1 MAEANDLEIEL
12 TVRPAADWPAVSG
25 TWRELAARA
34 PDVSFFLTADWA
46 DAWMRAFAGTLKPDI
61 LLFRCGPEVVGA
73 CLLVRRTVWAG
84 PIPLTRVYLNM
95 SGEDDEEDTTIE
107 FNDVLCLG
115 GWREAVAA
123 RLAAHL
129 ATLRWDE
136 FSARGLAGDAEAA
149 MRQWPCFASATA
161 SRIERSSHYVDLAAA
176 RQGSPA
182 FDEAIGPRSRKNVRR
197 YINLYRTSGEV
208 RTEAAADAGR
218 ALVMLDELIA
228 LHQPTWARRGRPG
241 AFASPRIV
249 ELHRGLIRRAFASG
263 LIQVL
268 RVTAGDAVVG
278 IAYNFVFRGKVYAYQ
293 QGLRYE
299 EDRRLHPGFVTTAG
313 AVQYLHGSRARR
325 IRSPGRPSH
334 RQEGDLDRQPAAC
347 LGIVAPAQPGHAG
360 SRRAQAGAGRRLR
373 PRAAAGRRCRGGR
386 LTCGL
391 ARGHGSCTPPP
402 GRACCA

>member
-1 MAEANDLEIEL
+1 VPEPNDRDIEL
-12 TVRPAADWPAVSG
+12 TVRPAEDWTAVSG

-46 DAWMRAFAGTLKPDI
+46 DAWMEAFAGTLKPDI

-73 CLLVRRTVWAG
+73 CLLVRRRVWAG

-107 FNDVLCLG
+107 YNDVLCLEER
-115 GWREAVAA
+115 REAVAA

-129 ATLRWDE
+129 AALRWDE
-136 FSARGLAGDAEAA
+136 FSARGLSGGAEAA
-149 MRQWPCFASATA
+149 MRQWPCFASARA

-176 RQGSPA
+176 RQGSPV

-197 YINLYRTSGEV
+197 YINLYRSSGEV
-208 RTEAAADAGR
+208 RTEAAGDAGR
-218 ALVMLDELIA
+218 ALAMLDELIA
-228 LHQPTWARRGRPG
+228 LHQSTWARRGHPG

-249 ELHRGLIRRAFASG
+249 GLHRGLIRRTFASG
-263 LIQVL
+263 AIQVL

-313 AVQYLHGSRARR
+313 AVQYCMDRGLDEYDHLAGHHIDKKAISTGSRPLVWASWRRRSLATRAVDVLKRARAVASGPAPMLR
-325 IRSPGRPSH
+325 A
-334 RQEGDLDRQPAAC
+334 GDEED
-347 LGIVAPAQPGHAG
+347 G
-360 SRRAQAGAGRRLR
+360 
-373 PRAAAGRRCRGGR
+373 
-386 LTCGL
+386 
-391 ARGHGSCTPPP
+391 
-402 GRACCA
+402 

>member
-1 MAEANDLEIEL
+1 MAEPNDPEIEL
-12 TVRPAADWPAVSG
+12 TVRPAEDWTAVSG

-34 PDVSFFLTADWA
+34 PDASFFLTADWA
-46 DAWMRAFAGTLKPDI
+46 DAWMQAFARTLKPAI
-61 LLFRCGPEVVGA
+61 LLFRFGPEVVGA

-84 PIPLTRVYLNM
+84 PIPLTRLYLNM

-107 FNDVLCLG
+107 YNDVLCLE

-129 ATLRWDE
+129 AALRWDE
-136 FSARGLAGDAEAA
+136 FSARGLSGDAEAA
-149 MRQWPCFASATA
+149 MREWPCFASATA
-161 SRIERSSHYVDLAAA
+161 SRIERSSHYVDLTAA
-176 RQGSPA
+176 RHGSPA

-208 RTEAAADAGR
+208 RTEAAADVGR

-228 LHQPTWARRGRPG
+228 LHQSTWARRGRPG

-313 AVQYLHGSRARR
+313 AVQYCMDHGLDEYDHLAGHHIDKKAISTGSRPLVWASWRR
-325 IRSPGRPSH
+325 RTLAMRV
-334 RQEGDLDRQPAAC
+334 
-347 LGIVAPAQPGHAG
+347 VAVL
-360 SRRAQAGAGRRLR
+360 RRARGAASGRGPL
-373 PRAAAGRRCRGGR
+373 PCAADEEDG
-386 LTCGL
+386 
-391 ARGHGSCTPPP
+391 
-402 GRACCA
+402 